1 MAQVGNHPA
10 VSADGG
16 VVHRPAEV
24 QIQGGAAGVNLLLA
38 QCRKTGG
45 LPQQNLLLNQNQAG

>member
-1 MAQVGNHPA
+1 M
-10 VSADGG
+10 
-16 VVHRPAEV
+16 